1 MPPRSMQD
9 LGVVHL
15 AEKTLLAQPEREQA
29 RKDLLLLNG
38 KELELL
44 WLLCHCSIGAQ
55 LER

>member
-1 MPPRSMQD
+1 MQD